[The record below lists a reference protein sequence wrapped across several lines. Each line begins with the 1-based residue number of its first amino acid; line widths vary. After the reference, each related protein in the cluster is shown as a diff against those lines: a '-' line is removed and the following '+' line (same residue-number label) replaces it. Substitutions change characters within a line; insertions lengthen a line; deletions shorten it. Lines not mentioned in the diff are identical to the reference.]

1 LIITYLLGARST
13 LLAALGP
20 PSGSLRYTAFR
31 RLLHNPRV
39 PPRLPQLKNNR
50 EMNL

>member
-13 LLAALGP
+13 LF
-20 PSGSLRYTAFR
+20 S
-31 RLLHNPRV
+31 
-39 PPRLPQLKNNR
+39 QLKNNR